1 MRKKRFLLGAV
12 ALTAALAATGC
23 GGTNGSQAADNAK
36 TQADTG
42 KDSGSQ
48 DSGNKDSGVKDTSK
62 ADEADRNISC
72 TLTLATWDVAAA
84 KTFEELDMEGRFQQ
98 LYPNVE
104 IDIEEFNAEPEY
116 FNSMKIRS
124 SASELPDLMFH
135 KSDSMNQYSEYL
147 ADLTDTEANKNNQI
161 ASEYAVD
168 GKVLGIPDRKASDY
182 VYYWTDMF
190 DEAGVEVP
198 ETWDEFVEVSEKLQ
212 EHFGP
217 QDPDFGAICMQLTFG
232 LHSPLV

>member
-147 ADLTDTEANKNNQI
+147 ADLTDTKPIKITRLPLNMRWTARSWAYRTARQVTMCITGQTCLMRQELRFLKPGMSSWRSAKSSRNISVPRTLTSAQS
-161 ASEYAVD
+161 AWAQRMH
-168 GKVLGIPDRKASDY
+168 GPLIP
-182 VYYWTDMF
+182 
-190 DEAGVEVP
+190 
-198 ETWDEFVEVSEKLQ
+198 
-212 EHFGP
+212 
-217 QDPDFGAICMQLTFG
+217 
-232 LHSPLV
+232 

>member
-23 GGTNGSQAADNAK
+23 SSTPNGSQAADSAK
-36 TQADTG
+36 NQADTG
-42 KDSGSQ
+42 KDSGSA
-48 DSGNKDSGVKDTSK
+48 DSGSRDSGSEDTSK
-62 ADEADRNISC
+62 AAGADRNISC

-84 KTFEELDMEGRFQQ
+84 KTFEELDMEGRFQE

-198 ETWDEFVEVSEKLQ
+198 ETWDEFVEASEKLQ

-217 QDPDFGAICMQLTFG
+217 QDPDFGAICMGAKDAWPT
-232 LHSPLV
+232 

>member
-23 GGTNGSQAADNAK
+23 GGTNGSQAADSAK

-84 KTFEELDMEGRFQQ
+84 KTFEELDMEGR
-98 LYPNVE
+98 
-104 IDIEEFNAEPEY
+104 
-116 FNSMKIRS
+116 SRS
-124 SASELPDLMFH
+124 SIQMW
-135 KSDSMNQYSEYL
+135 KSTSKSSMRNRS
-147 ADLTDTEANKNNQI
+147 I
-161 ASEYAVD
+161 S
-168 GKVLGIPDRKASDY
+168 IP
-182 VYYWTDMF
+182 
-190 DEAGVEVP
+190 
-198 ETWDEFVEVSEKLQ
+198 
-212 EHFGP
+212 
-217 QDPDFGAICMQLTFG
+217 
-232 LHSPLV
+232 

>member
-1 MRKKRFLLGAV
+1 MRKKRYLLGAMV
-12 ALTAALAATGC
+12 LTAALAATGC
-23 GGTNGSQAADNAK
+23 GSGTP
-36 TQADTG
+36 
-42 KDSGSQ
+42 SGSQ
-48 DSGNKDSGVKDTSK
+48 DAGNAGDQERSVSSSGSKDSASTDNEIDK
-62 ADEADRNISC
+62 NISC

-84 KTFEELDMEGRFQQ
+84 KTFEELDMEARFQE

-147 ADLTDTEANKNNQI
+147 VDLTDTEANKNNQI

-168 GKVLGIPDRKASDY
+168 GKVLGIPDRKANDY
-182 VYYWTDMF
+182 VYYWTCLLYTSRC
-190 DEAGVEVP
+190 V
-198 ETWDEFVEVSEKLQ
+198 
-212 EHFGP
+212 
-217 QDPDFGAICMQLTFG
+217 
-232 LHSPLV
+232 

>member
-23 GGTNGSQAADNAK
+23 SSTPNGSQAADSAK
-36 TQADTG
+36 NQADTG
-42 KDSGSQ
+42 KDSGSA
-48 DSGNKDSGVKDTSK
+48 DSGSRDSGSEDTSK
-62 ADEADRNISC
+62 AAGADRNISC

-161 ASEYAVD
+161 ASEY
-168 GKVLGIPDRKASDY
+168 
-182 VYYWTDMF
+182 T
-190 DEAGVEVP
+190 
-198 ETWDEFVEVSEKLQ
+198 
-212 EHFGP
+212 
-217 QDPDFGAICMQLTFG
+217 
-232 LHSPLV
+232 

>member
-1 MRKKRFLLGAV
+1 
-12 ALTAALAATGC
+12 
-23 GGTNGSQAADNAK
+23 
-36 TQADTG
+36 
-42 KDSGSQ
+42 
-48 DSGNKDSGVKDTSK
+48 
-62 ADEADRNISC
+62 
-72 TLTLATWDVAAA
+72 
-84 KTFEELDMEGRFQQ
+84 
-98 LYPNVE
+98 
-104 IDIEEFNAEPEY
+104 
-116 FNSMKIRS
+116 
-124 SASELPDLMFH
+124 MFH

-198 ETWDEFVEVSEKLQ
+198 ETWDEFVEASEKLQ

-217 QDPDFGAICMQLTFG
+217 QDPDFGAICMGAKDAWPTY
-232 LHSPLV
+232 PLMEYGPAAQSGNGYYWDAMTTEDAPFAEGTDIHTVYGKIYDLFQKGVLGKDPLGITYDQSRALFAKKKGP

>member
-135 KSDSMNQYSEYL
+135 KSDSMNQYSCLLY
-147 ADLTDTEANKNNQI
+147 T
-161 ASEYAVD
+161 SRCV
-168 GKVLGIPDRKASDY
+168 
-182 VYYWTDMF
+182 
-190 DEAGVEVP
+190 
-198 ETWDEFVEVSEKLQ
+198 
-212 EHFGP
+212 
-217 QDPDFGAICMQLTFG
+217 
-232 LHSPLV
+232 